1 MNDASFM
8 MMMIW
13 WKTKLV
19 TLYHVQLAVVVQF
32 YCNFGIMVI
41 QGIITVND
49 LILNLKPLLEGVDI
63 DYRNFCKSVNW
74 GSAKQVHTTAFPSM
88 CVSFKFTSYLFVA
101 SIVRLY
107 ILL

>member
-1 MNDASFM
+1 MFNF
-8 MMMIW
+8 
-13 WKTKLV
+13 
-19 TLYHVQLAVVVQF
+19 AVVVQF

-49 LILNLKPLLEGVDI
+49 LILNLKPLLEGADI